1 MPVKVTGK
9 QGCPEETVNEG
20 CANRQRT
27 RRAAPPPTLQV
38 VVIGVLRHAAV
49 QEGPGEV
56 VHSILL
62 VLNGLG
68 DDLGIEVVVHT
79 VVQVRLHRQRLI
91 QELLEEILWERMS
104 VTLQYTVND
113 STGTE
118 KGQGQIWP
126 LRTRHGSYGTEET
139 SRTDKVSWVWTWR
152 AGYVCRFPLASLVI
166 STMEEGTPSPKG

>member
-20 CANRQRT
+20 CANHQRMM
-27 RRAAPPPTLQV
+27 RAVPPPTLQV

-68 DDLGIEVVVHT
+68 DDLGIEVVMHT

-91 QELLEEILWERMS
+91 QELLEEILREKMS
-104 VTLQYTVND
+104 MTVQHTVND
-113 STGTE
+113 STVRERPRANTAAVQQARLVRNGRDQLHR
-118 KGQGQIWP
+118 QGE
-126 LRTRHGSYGTEET
+126 LGLDLE
-139 SRTDKVSWVWTWR
+139 SWVCMP
-152 AGYVCRFPLASLVI
+152 VPPASLVI
-166 STMEEGTPSPKG
+166 STTEEGTLSPKG